1 MKVLALDF
9 DGVISDSAVESFMVA
24 VRTLAALDPDCAVAE
39 MARALHASSP
49 ETIRSHPLFSG
60 FLRLMPLG
68 NRAEDMGVA
77 LQRLAAGDRV
87 ENQAAWDALRR
98 ESSAEFLSEFH
109 ARFYLEREALRRYD
123 LDAWLALLPPYSRF
137 VDLLHRH
144 QEDCILALATAK
156 DRASVELLLD
166 AYSIS
171 SLFSDPCIVDKEA
184 GLSKQ
189 AHLGLLQ
196 QRLDVAFEDMTF
208 VDDKLNHLEDV
219 AALGV
224 RGVLAAWGYNG
235 ERERTLALERG
246 FVVCELDS
254 AEAQLFGAPGGD
266 EVPS

>member
-1 MKVLALDF
+1 
-9 DGVISDSAVESFMVA
+9 
-24 VRTLAALDPDCAVAE
+24 
-39 MARALHASSP
+39 
-49 ETIRSHPLFSG
+49 
-60 FLRLMPLG
+60 
-68 NRAEDMGVA
+68 
-77 LQRLAAGDRV
+77 V

-109 ARFYLEREALRRYD
+109 ARFYLEREALRRDD

-156 DRASVELLLD
+156 DRSSIELLLD

-171 SLFSDPCIVDKEA
+171 SLFSDSCIVDKEA

-196 QRLDVAFEDMTF
+196 QRLDVSFEDMTF

-219 AALGV
+219 AGLGV

-246 FVVCELDS
+246 LVVCELDT
-254 AEAQLFGAPGGD
+254 AEEQLFGTPGGD
-266 EVPS
+266 KVPS